1 MGRIRASD
9 RRPKPRADLGG
20 GLRELVF
27 ADAEIPLEF
36 HGPPVA
42 RELAG
47 SGANA
52 TDASCGRSTSSRP
65 CSGIAHPRTCTRRL
79 GGRSKERDRKRA
91 SGHILASKHNSRRE
105 RQPRARARSA
115 WSRRPRAPTERVAF
129 GRSSGR
135 RMLRPEGAIPPSPR
149 RGSRTTRW
157 ADAIR
162 VSSFLSSS
170 GDGGERAVR
179 ARGLGERGLFGPRA
193 RRRRG
198 RQSCEARP
206 LTKPPRLGHHHR

>member
-27 ADAEIPLEF
+27 ADADIPLEF

-52 TDASCGRSTSSRP
+52 TDAACGQSTSSWP
-65 CSGIAHPRTCTRRL
+65 CSGIAHPRTCTPRL
-79 GGRSKERDRKRA
+79 GDRSKERDRKRA
-91 SGHILASKHNSRRE
+91 SGHILASEHNSRRE

-129 GRSSGR
+129 GRSSGNR
-135 RMLRPEGAIPPSPR
+135 REEGCFALRHGEAERHGNGRMRSDAHRPPFS
-149 RGSRTTRW
+149 SRN
-157 ADAIR
+157 
-162 VSSFLSSS
+162 
-170 GDGGERAVR
+170 GGERAVR
-179 ARGLGERGLFGPRA
+179 ARGLGERRLFGPRA

-206 LTKPPRLGHHHR
+206 LTKPRRLGHHHR